1 MKNMRKIIKAAVV
14 GAYLL
19 PLTAFAQVATNVNPN
34 TFVKNNLANFINGLA
49 TWFAGLILAIS
60 VLVILYAAFLFVTA
74 AGNEEK
80 VAKAKN
86 TIIAALLG
94 IAVALLA
101 FGVGAILESFLT

>member
-1 MKNMRKIIKAAVV
+1 MKKIIKAAVV

-19 PLTAFAQVATNVNPN
+19 PLAAFAQVATNVNAN
-34 TFVKNNLANFINGLA
+34 TFAKNNLANFINGLA

-74 AGNEEK
+74 AGSEEK
-80 VAKAKN
+80 VSKAKG
-86 TIIAALLG
+86 TIVYGLVG